1 MQNKNTQSQ
10 TQTHVNHKAASTGK
24 TVKSA
29 TAFRTISEV
38 ATELDVQQHV
48 LRFWETRFS
57 QIKPLK
63 RGGGRRYYR
72 PEDVELIRRI
82 HHLLYNEGYTIRGVQ
97 KLLQGSKS
105 SFMAKTS
112 EMIADDEGVVQV
124 LQTADADEM
133 AADEAQATPALGRK
147 QKQELGFLLEELKS
161 LRKLVK

>member
-1 MQNKNTQSQ
+1 MQKPTVVSDKTSASQ
-10 TQTHVNHKAASTGK
+10 TQAAPKSAGK
-24 TVKSA
+24 SVKSA
-29 TAFRTISEV
+29 SAFRTISEV

-57 QIKPLK
+57 QIKPMK

-105 SFMAKTS
+105 SFMAKTADMMDDGTEAPADMSGTAS
-112 EMIADDEGVVQV
+112 EVETIE
-124 LQTADADEM
+124 
-133 AADEAQATPALGRK
+133 TPAIARK